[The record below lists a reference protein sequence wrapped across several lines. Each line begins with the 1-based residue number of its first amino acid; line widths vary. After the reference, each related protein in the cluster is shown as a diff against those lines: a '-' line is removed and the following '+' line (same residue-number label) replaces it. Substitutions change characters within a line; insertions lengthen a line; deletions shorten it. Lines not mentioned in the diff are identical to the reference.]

1 MKCMHT
7 KLPDFLAKVQ
17 AAGKKLRPET
27 KVSIKG
33 LENIQTAKLASLRV
47 GRIEDEIVEVT
58 EDPEITEV
66 VVEAVPFNPEIIY
79 TIITKGYTADGK
91 CKKAILEDMACSIP
105 TVEHHV
111 IDVEEVVDRRSAGP
125 KQTQF

>member
-1 MKCMHT
+1 MHT
-7 KLPDFLAKVQ
+7 KLPDFLAKLQ

-27 KVSIKG
+27 KVTVKG

-47 GRIEDEIVEVT
+47 GRIEEEVVEVT
-58 EDPEITEV
+58 EDPEIAEV

-91 CKKAILEDMACSIP
+91 CKKAVLEDMACSIP
-105 TVEHHV
+105 TVEYH
-111 IDVEEVVDRRSAGP
+111 IQDAEVVDDRRSAGH
-125 KQTQF
+125 KQTHL